1 MKNPISRMHGPAGFA
16 KRPIAMALVSLFIFG
31 ALLSGCGQKAAPAAT
46 APQPTATASTTPTID
61 QIKKAGVLTI
71 GTSPDYPPFESLDPQ
86 NNVVGFD
93 IDLMNE
99 VAKALGV
106 KLNIV
111 QMGFDGLIAALQA
124 KKFDIMAAGVSVTP
138 ERAQVVD
145 FTDPYLIGKDALVVN
160 KDWTKPISGLEDLAG
175 ATVAVQIGTVQA
187 DAAKK
192 VAGVKVKEYN
202 LFTEAATAVASKQA
216 DAVYLNEAVGKAF
229 VNANPNLKI
238 AAELPAKD
246 TAFALR
252 KDTPDLTAFVN
263 QVLAQMKQD
272 GRFDTLV
279 AKWFK

>member
-1 MKNPISRMHGPAGFA
+1 M
-16 KRPIAMALVSLFIFG
+16 KRPIALVLVVLFVLG
-31 ALLSGCGQKAAPAAT
+31 ALLAGCGKQAAAPAT
-46 APQPTATASTTPTID
+46 APQGSVPSSTTPYVD

-99 VAKALGV
+99 VAKSLGV
-106 KLNIV
+106 KVQIV

-124 KKFDIMAAGVSVTP
+124 KKFDVMAAGVSITP
-138 ERAQVVD
+138 ERQQVVD
-145 FTDPYLIGKDALVVN
+145 FTTPYLVGKDALVVN
-160 KDWTKPISGLEDLAG
+160 KDWTKPVTGLQDFAG
-175 ATVAVQIGTVQA
+175 FTIAAQIGTVQA

-192 VAGVKVKEYN
+192 VPNVKVKEYN

-229 VNANPNLKI
+229 VAANPNLKI

-246 TAFALR
+246 TAFAVR
-252 KDTPDLTAFVN
+252 KDTPDLTQAIN
-263 QVLAQMKQD
+263 KALDQMKQD
-272 GRFDTLV
+272 GRFDALV